1 MSTAPNPER
10 TGFAGIARAVAAPV
24 WAGLAAAL
32 TTVVPLAAPFLLP
45 VAAARLTRALLEMA
59 SAPLALGAAAAV
71 PAAAFV
77 LAAVL
82 STKIS
87 WIAAVVSCA
96 FIALPALGFAAAA
109 RDGRRYDRVYLVGAC
124 LTGVG
129 VLSLLLGVEVGA
141 GVDAAR
147 WLSDRIGAVLP
158 EVLDTYRK
166 GGASE
171 ATLEGAAQG
180 LRYVR
185 TAIEAALPGL
195 ALAGA
200 VIYAAVVAYPLGN
213 AAGLK
218 TAAVAQPEFPRFS
231 TPLGATVLFVPA
243 GLLLALG
250 GPGERPLALS
260 LLAPLVA
267 LFFLRGLAILR
278 ALLDRARSGILARAL
293 AYGFVTLMP
302 VPLVL
307 ALGGLFDEF
316 IDFRARMAKASEDAD
331 DDI

>member
-1 MSTAPNPER
+1 MTTTPSGER
-10 TGFAGIARAVAAPV
+10 TGLAGFARAVSAPV

-32 TTVVPLAAPFLLP
+32 TAAVPLAAPFLLP
-45 VAAARLTRALLEMA
+45 VAAARLTRALLETS
-59 SAPLALGAAAAV
+59 SAPLALGATALV
-71 PAAAFV
+71 PAAAFLLGRV
-77 LAAVL
+77 LAPELAWV
-82 STKIS
+82 
-87 WIAAVVSCA
+87 AAVAGCA
-96 FIALPALGFAAAA
+96 LIALPALGFAAAA
-109 RDGRRYDRVYLVGAC
+109 REGRRYDRVFLVGAC

-141 GVDAAR
+141 GVDVGKWISAHVG
-147 WLSDRIGAVLP
+147 GAVP

-171 ATLEGAAQG
+171 TALEGAASG
-180 LRYVR
+180 LRLMR
-185 TAIEAALPGL
+185 TAVETALPGL

-200 VIYAAVVAYPLGN
+200 VLFAAVVAYPLGN
-213 AAGLK
+213 VAGLK
-218 TAAVAQPEFPRFS
+218 TAAVGEPEFSRFS
-231 TPLGATVLFVPA
+231 TPLGATILFVPS

-250 GPGERPLALS
+250 GPAERPLALS

-278 ALLDRARSGILARAL
+278 SLLDRARSGIFARAL
-293 AYGFVTLMP
+293 VYGLVTLMP

-316 IDFRARMAKASEDAD
+316 IDFRARMAKASEDKD
-331 DDI
+331 EDP